1 MAAVTGAVIATATVA
16 NSAYQGKKARSAAK
30 SAANTQAQA
39 AREASQLTASAQE
52 QLRADLSPFRQ
63 AGETALPLLQEMAT
77 AGPIDR
83 TAQLQSNPL
92 FQAAL
97 NSRDRSSLGAAATQ
111 GRIGTGGLSQQLSE
125 NFLLSASPLIQ
136 QQIQEEQIREGRL
149 NNLVGLGQS
158 SAAQVGTAGLQS
170 AQIQGQ
176 AGMSAADAISAG
188 TVAAQQA
195 NANRNAEILNNLP
208 TLIGAIKGV

>member
-1 MAAVTGAVIATATVA
+1 MAAVTGAVIAGATVA
-16 NSAYQGKKARSAAK
+16 NSAYQGKKARQAAK

-97 NSRDRSSLGAAATQ
+97 KSRDRASLGAAATQ

-176 AGMSAADAISAG
+176 AGMGAADAISAG